1 MFKKIVIVGCG
12 LIGTSIALAAKK
24 NKISNF
30 ILGVDNSKINLDKIP
45 NSFDKVYSSIKDV
58 GKADLLILSS
68 PISSFSKIFDILI
81 NDDLM
86 KKFRI
91 ITEVASSK
99 KLIIKKINSF
109 DTKKKVDF
117 LTKYI
122 SSHPLAGSE
131 KSGFLY
137 ASPDLFLNA
146 TVLLSSSEYFMKEN
160 ENKIIESNKIVNFE
174 NLQLLVGFWE
184 SLGAK
189 RKIFPIEEHDYFL
202 AFISHFPHL
211 IAFSLGEII
220 SNSKFN
226 ESSQET
232 YGGGLKDT
240 TRVAASSPDL
250 WAGIFFD
257 NKDYLIELMD
267 KWSLH
272 WVFLRETLKNS
283 DHEKLKS
290 LLSNVS
296 DWRNGF
302 K

>member
-24 NKISNF
+24 NKTSNL
-30 ILGVDNSKINLDKIP
+30 IYGVDNLEIDLDKIP
-45 NSFDKVYSSIKDV
+45 LSFDKVFSSIKDV
-58 GKADLLILSS
+58 GRADLLILCS
-68 PISSFSKIFDILI
+68 PIASFSKIFDILI
-81 NDDLM
+81 KDDLI
-86 KKFRI
+86 KKFAI

-109 DTKKKVDF
+109 NAKKKVDF
-117 LTKYI
+117 LNRFI

-131 KSGFLY
+131 KSGFLS

-146 TVLLSSSEYFMKEN
+146 TVLLSSAEYFMKEN
-160 ENKIIESNKIVNFE
+160 KMLESSKKINLE
-174 NLQLLVGFWE
+174 NLKLLVSFWE
-184 SLGAK
+184 LIGAK

-211 IAFSLGEII
+211 VAFSLGEII

-226 ESSQET
+226 ECSQET

-240 TRVAASSPDL
+240 TRIAASSPEL
-250 WAGIFFD
+250 WASIFFD
-257 NKDYLIELMD
+257 NKDYLIDLMD

-272 WVFLRETLKNS
+272 WDFLRETLKNS

-290 LLSNVS
+290 LLSNAS

>member
-1 MFKKIVIVGCG
+1 MI
-12 LIGTSIALAAKK
+12 
-24 NKISNF
+24 
-30 ILGVDNSKINLDKIP
+30 
-45 NSFDKVYSSIKDV
+45 
-58 GKADLLILSS
+58 
-68 PISSFSKIFDILI
+68 
-81 NDDLM
+81 
-86 KKFRI
+86 KKFGI
-91 ITEVASSK
+91 ITEVASNK

-109 DTKKKVDF
+109 GAKKKVDF
-117 LTKYI
+117 LNRFV

-131 KSGFLY
+131 KSGFLS
-137 ASPDLFLNA
+137 ASSDIFCNA
-146 TVLLSSSEYFMKEN
+146 TVLLSSSEYFMKK
-160 ENKIIESNKIVNFE
+160 NKMSESSKMINFE
-174 NLQLLVGFWE
+174 NLKLLSGFWE
-184 SLGAK
+184 LVGAK
-189 RKIFPIEEHDYFL
+189 TKIFPIEEHDYFL

-211 IAFSLGEII
+211 VAFSLGEII

-226 ESSQET
+226 ESSQQT

-250 WAGIFFD
+250 WTSIFFD

-272 WVFLRETLKNS
+272 WDFLREALKNS